1 MNKTKITMTLMTR
14 ETGKSIKRPLQ
25 NNAEMVK
32 TDVYTEH
39 TGTDRDTPQ
48 REAVRQKQLP

>member
-14 ETGKSIKRPLQ
+14 ETGKSIQRPLQ

-32 TDVYTEH
+32 ADVYTDYEE
-39 TGTDRDTPQ
+39 G
-48 REAVRQKQLP
+48 KM

>member
-14 ETGKSIKRPLQ
+14 ETGKLIKRPLQ

-32 TDVYTEH
+32 TDVYTEY
-39 TGTDRDTPQ
+39 
-48 REAVRQKQLP
+48 

>member
-1 MNKTKITMTLMTR
+1 MAR

-32 TDVYTEH
+32 TDVYTEYQE
-39 TGTDRDTPQ
+39 GKMQ
-48 REAVRQKQLP
+48 RKKYLWLMLGRYAKNKCP